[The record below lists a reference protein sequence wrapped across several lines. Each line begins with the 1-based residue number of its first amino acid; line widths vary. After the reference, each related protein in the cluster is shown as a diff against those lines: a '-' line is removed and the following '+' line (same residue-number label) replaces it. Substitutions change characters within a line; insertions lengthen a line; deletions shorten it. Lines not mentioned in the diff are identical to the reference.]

1 MRKEQDDCRAA
12 GFDAMV
18 LQNEAAR
25 GAGDCGGR
33 AWRDTDRAGEPA
45 RGIFQLDEEHPRL
58 DAIATT
64 VVGTPD
70 SGVVLQGEQAHHSGA
85 RSAGEAPAKCATC
98 GSANLEQDPDVLDTW
113 FSSGLWPF
121 STLGWPANTE
131 DFRTYYPTSLLI
143 TGYDILFFWVAR
155 MIMMGIHFTGKV
167 PF

>member
-18 LQNEAAR
+18 LHNEAAR

-85 RSAGEAPAKCATC
+85 RSAGEVR
-98 GSANLEQDPDVLDTW
+98 DVRV
-113 FSSGLWPF
+113 G
-121 STLGWPANTE
+121 E
-131 DFRTYYPTSLLI
+131 FRARPRRF
-143 TGYDILFFWVAR
+143 GYVVQFGAVAVFDAWVA
-155 MIMMGIHFTGKV
+155 
-167 PF
+167 